1 MTEIELEMTTRNMRQ
16 LEESQQENEN
26 QQRGMEQAMEL
37 YHEHFQR
44 SDALYRGINA
54 TFYRNNFAPV
64 FQQMQ
69 DEIYHERRQ
78 LFDQLEEKLED
89 LKREN
94 RALDDQLSEE
104 QYRRQQLL
112 NKVDEEAINNEQY

>member
-1 MTEIELEMTTRNMRQ
+1 MIEIELEMTTRNMRQ

-44 SDALYRGINA
+44 SDALYSGINA

-64 FQQMQ
+64 FQQIQ

-78 LFDQLEEKLED
+78 LFDQLEEKLEE

-94 RALDDQLSEE
+94 QALDDQLSEE

>member
-1 MTEIELEMTTRNMRQ
+1 MTEIEVEVTTRNVRQ

-44 SDALYRGINA
+44 SNTIYSEMND
-54 TFYRNNFAPV
+54 TFHRNDFAPV

-78 LFDQLEEKLED
+78 LFDQLEEELEE

-94 RALDDQLSEE
+94 RVLDDQLSEE
-104 QYRRQQLL
+104 QYKRQRLL
-112 NKVDEEAINNEQY
+112 NEADEEETNNEQY

>member
-1 MTEIELEMTTRNMRQ
+1 MTEIELEMTTRNVRQ
-16 LEESQQENEN
+16 LEENQQENEN

-44 SDALYRGINA
+44 SNDLYSGIND
-54 TFYRNNFAPV
+54 TFYRNDFAPV

-69 DEIYHERRQ
+69 DEIHHERRQ
-78 LFDQLEEKLED
+78 LFDQLEDELEE
-89 LKREN
+89 LKQEN

-104 QYRRQQLL
+104 QYKRQQLL
-112 NKVDEEAINNEQY
+112 NKADEEEINNEQY